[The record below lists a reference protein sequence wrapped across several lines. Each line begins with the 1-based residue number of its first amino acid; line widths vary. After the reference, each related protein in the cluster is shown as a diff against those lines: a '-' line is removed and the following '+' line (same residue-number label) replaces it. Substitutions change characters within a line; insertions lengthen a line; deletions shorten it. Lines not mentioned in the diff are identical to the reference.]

1 MVDIGMDFLVG
12 VDLAVAEAVAE
23 DLEDLGVVETLVAA
37 EQAEIGK
44 RHTERS
50 FEK

>member
-1 MVDIGMDFLVG
+1 MVDIGMDFPVEVVLE
-12 VDLAVAEAVAE
+12 VAEAVAA
-23 DLEDLGVVETLVAA
+23 DLVDLVVVETLVAA